1 MDNYIQGRLINQ
13 VRRVQKCRQDLV
25 EKSDLCFTVLLPQ
38 QQVEAALEK
47 HQVRFRQRL
56 YTPLVTIWTF
66 LYQVLAADQ
75 SCRAAV
81 ARLLAFLCL
90 GGDSSQSSKTDP
102 YCKARLRLPEELLAD
117 LARTSGCDLQR
128 QVPPMKLL
136 GGKPIKIVDG
146 TTVSMPDTPDN
157 QKVYPQQPGQKK
169 GIGFP
174 IIRLV
179 GLIGLSCGAVM
190 DVAMG
195 AYRGKQTGE
204 TSLLRQLFEHLEAG
218 DVLLGDA
225 MFSNY
230 WTIAML
236 LERGVDY
243 LGYHDGKRFIDFR
256 KGQKLG
262 RYDHV
267 VSWTKPQRPSWMS
280 QSLYRSLPDTLSIRE
295 VRVSVSQKGFRRR
308 ELQLVTTLLDAQVY
322 SKQALATAFRCRWHA
337 ELDLR
342 SIKQVMQ
349 MDVLR
354 CKSPSMVRK
363 EIWMHLLAYNL
374 IHKLMA
380 QAALMEPELCPRDI
394 SFKGT
399 LQTLVVFATAGW
411 WHPDQ
416 RIEMYRALLQAVAT
430 HRVNDRPDRIEPR
443 AVKRRP
449 KKLVY
454 LNESRAVAKARLL
467 TGT

>member
-13 VRRVQKCRQDLV
+13 VRRVQKCRQDIV
-25 EKSDLCFTVLLPQ
+25 EKSDICFTALLPQ
-38 QQVEAALEK
+38 NQVEAAIEK

-56 YTPLVTIWTF
+56 YTHLVTIWTF

-90 GGDSSQSSKTDP
+90 GGDSYRSSKTDP
-102 YCKARLRLPEELLAD
+102 YCKARIRLPETLIAD
-117 LARTSGCDLQR
+117 LARTSASDLQPK
-128 QVPPMKLL
+128 VPPMKLL
-136 GGKPIKIVDG
+136 GGRPIKIVDG
-146 TTVSMPDTPDN
+146 TTVSMPDTPEN

-169 GIGFP
+169 GVGFP
-174 IIRLV
+174 SIRLV
-179 GLIGLSCGAVM
+179 GLIGLSCGAVL

-195 AYRGKQTGE
+195 AYSGKQTGE
-204 TSLLRQLFEHLEAG
+204 TSLLRQLFDQLDAG
-218 DVLLGDA
+218 DILLGDA

-236 LERGVDY
+236 LERGIDF
-243 LGYHDGKRFIDFR
+243 LGYHDGRRLIDFR
-256 KGQKLG
+256 KGLQLG

-267 VSWTKPQRPSWMS
+267 VSWYKPPRPSWMS
-280 QSLYRSLPDTLSIRE
+280 QSLYLSLPETLSIRE
-295 VRVSVSQKGFRRR
+295 VKVSVSQKGFRRR
-308 ELQLVTTLLDAQVY
+308 ELLLATTLLDAQVY
-322 SKQALATAFRCRWHA
+322 SKQELATAFRCRWHA

-354 CKSPSMVRK
+354 CKSPAMVRK

-380 QAALMEPELCPRDI
+380 QAASMVPEICPRDI

-399 LQTLVVFATAGW
+399 LQTLVVFATACW
-411 WHPDQ
+411 WRPDQ
-416 RIEMYRALLQAVAT
+416 RVEMYSALLRAVVT

-454 LNESRAVAKARLL
+454 LNEPRSVAVAHLL
-467 TGT
+467 N